1 VTVPTTRLVE
11 TLEMWHTLV
20 LLAGFVASQRFPS
33 GSSGSVA
40 TLSSAAWVLFAGGPV
55 ARWRIEDAPL
65 LAIACA
71 MNVDTSHQTYKLVS
85 IFIAHTLKAHPRP
98 TAPETRPPATSH
110 IMSPSHCTRTTR
122 FLLTCQVINAV
133 VCARHSPAR
142 GAGSTRAL
150 AKSSDGSR
158 LQMARLTCCHSAP
171 PRPSSRAR

>member
-1 VTVPTTRLVE
+1 MTVPTTRLVE

-33 GSSGSVA
+33 GSSGLAA

-55 ARWRIEDAPL
+55 ARWRIGDAPL
-65 LAIACA
+65 LACA

-122 FLLTCQVINAV
+122 FLLTCQVIQ
-133 VCARHSPAR
+133 CRRPCPALSCPR
-142 GAGSTRAL
+142 CWQHACPRQKQRWL
-150 AKSSDGSR
+150 APADGSADVLPQR
-158 LQMARLTCCHSAP
+158 PSAP
-171 PRPSSRAR
+171 L

>member
-55 ARWRIEDAPL
+55 ARWRIGDAPL
-65 LAIACA
+65 LACA

-85 IFIAHTLKAHPRP
+85 ICYCLHAKGSSAPDCARDPTTCHKPLSLHTKH
-98 TAPETRPPATSH
+98 TSH
-110 IMSPSHCTRTTR
+110 IHVPSSQCRR
-122 FLLTCQVINAV
+122 PC
-133 VCARHSPAR
+133 PALSCPR
-142 GAGSTRAL
+142 CRQHACPRQKQRWL
-150 AKSSDGSR
+150 APADDSADVLPQR
-158 LQMARLTCCHSAP
+158 PSAP
-171 PRPSSRAR
+171 L

>member
-55 ARWRIEDAPL
+55 ARWRIGDAPL
-65 LAIACA
+65 LACA

-85 IFIAHTLKAHPRP
+85 IFYCSHAKGSS
-98 TAPETRPPATSH
+98 APD
-110 IMSPSHCTRTTR
+110 
-122 FLLTCQVINAV
+122 
-133 VCARHSPAR
+133 CARDPTTCHKPHHEPLSLHTNHTILTHVPSNQCPRLFPAHSCPRCWQHACPRQKQRWLAPA
-142 GAGSTRAL
+142 
-150 AKSSDGSR
+150 DGSADVLPQR
-158 LQMARLTCCHSAP
+158 PSAP
-171 PRPSSRAR
+171 L